1 MRIMLALLLLLA
13 GLPPAQAGSRLP
25 DHAGRFQPSD
35 RLGIQLQVD
44 EKHPLRIPADAT
56 VMEVDLFDTS
66 AATIRKIKKHG
77 RRVLCYF
84 SAGSWEAWRPD
95 ASNFPRVLLGKSYA
109 GWPQEHWLDIRH
121 PALRPLLAARL
132 DLARQKGC
140 DGVDPDNVNGFEN
153 PTGFPITRADQ
164 LRFNRWLAR
173 EAHRR
178 GLLIVLKNT
187 GTLAGRLVQDFDAI
201 VSESCLAYDEC
212 HHFDPFARAGKPVWV
227 LAYPAE
233 LNRRHWQRQCR
244 RLPGPPWHFYALP
257 EQLDGS
263 YRQIC
268 RVD

>member
-1 MRIMLALLLLLA
+1 MLALFLFLT

-44 EKHPLRIPADAT
+44 DKRPLRVPADAT
-56 VMEVDLFDTS
+56 VMEVDLFDTPAS
-66 AATIRKIKKHG
+66 TLRKIKNSG
-77 RRVLCYF
+77 RQVLCYF

-95 ASNFPRVLLGKSYA
+95 ADHFPRALLGKPYA
-109 GWPQEHWLDIRH
+109 GWPQERWLDIRH
-121 PALRPLLAARL
+121 PALRPLIAARL
-132 DLARQKGC
+132 DLARRKGC

-153 PTGFPITRADQ
+153 PTGFALTLAGQ

-187 GTLAGRLVQDFDAI
+187 GALAGQLVRDFDAV

-212 HHFDPFARAGKPVWV
+212 HLFEPFVRAGKPVWV
-227 LAYPAE
+227 LVYPAE
-233 LNRRHWQRQCR
+233 RSRRNWQRRCR

-257 EQLDGS
+257 RQLDGS
-263 YRQIC
+263 YRLAC
-268 RVD
+268 RTD